1 MICAKNYETVCKFIN
16 IMPRIL
22 WLFSGHSV
30 VVAAAVV
37 LAAVVGQYYHP
48 RCAVCSVFKVTRTEP
63 LPIIT
68 KYKYNFT

>member
-1 MICAKNYETVCKFIN
+1 VPKITKLCVNLSKLCLEYCGF
-16 IMPRIL
+16 
-22 WLFSGHSV
+22 FSGHSV